1 MATGKYDHIRH
12 TTHRLIVIMIAMR
25 PPFADLRER
34 PLSYSPENQVKI
46 HRVVR
51 RTQAVDRPST
61 SSRPRNQH
69 WLRHGRLRAL
79 FQKLKILGIS
89 LTTSNRVPALSVFL
103 SLRSRSRDG
112 NPVESVRSFRR
123 LAECQAAV
131 THAKKYATGKVRSDL
146 FYNGMRQRTTTR
158 VH

>member
-1 MATGKYDHIRH
+1 MATGKNDHIRH
-12 TTHRLIVIMIAMR
+12 TTLRLMMIMIAVR

-51 RTQAVDRPST
+51 RTQAVDRQST
-61 SSRPRNQH
+61 SSCPRNQH
-69 WLRHGRLRAL
+69 WLRHVRLSAFL
-79 FQKLKILGIS
+79 QKLKIVGIS
-89 LTTSNRVPALSVFL
+89 LTSSNRVPELSVFL
-103 SLRSRSRDG
+103 GLRRRSGDG

-123 LAECQAAV
+123 LAECQAAI
-131 THAKKYATGKVRSDL
+131 THAKTHATRKTRSDL
-146 FYNGMRQRTTTR
+146 FCNGMRQRTTTR